1 MDVSSASGA
10 SLWLEIGSWV
20 DPLCGHFGFFNW
32 FGADSILSC
41 GAEGWGDEL
50 AAGVLVTLSLALA
63 TMPVGLI
70 LGFLLALGM
79 RSQEKSLRLAA
90 GIYTTIFRGLPELL
104 TLFIVYY
111 GAQILIQSLL
121 SAIGVDAR
129 VEINAFLAGLIA
141 LGVVSSSYCGEV
153 IFAAFQA
160 IPNGQFEGARALGL
174 KRGTITYRIILPQLV
189 RIALPGITNLWMI
202 LLKDTSFVSII
213 GLADVLRQTSV
224 AVRVTKQAFLFYS
237 LACLIYLALAIISSI
252 GIGYIDRWARRSEF
266 SR

>member
-1 MDVSSASGA
+1 MDDVPASGA
-10 SLWLEIGSWV
+10 SLWQNIVGWI
-20 DPLCGHFGFFNW
+20 DPLCGHLGIFNW
-32 FGADSILSC
+32 FGSEAILSC
-41 GAEGWGDEL
+41 GDKGWGDDI
-50 AAGVLVTLSLALA
+50 ATGIVVTITLALA
-63 TMPVGLI
+63 TMPVGLL

-111 GAQILIQSLL
+111 GAQILIQAAL
-121 SAIGVDAR
+121 AAMGVDTR
-129 VEINAFLAGLIA
+129 VEINAFVSGMIA
-141 LGVVSSSYCGEV
+141 LGVVSSSYCAEV

-160 IPNGQFEGARALGL
+160 IPRGQFEGGHALGL
-174 KRGTITYRIILPQLV
+174 HRGQIMSLVVLPQLV

-202 LLKDTSFVSII
+202 LLKDTSYVSII
-213 GLADVLRQTSV
+213 GLADVLRQTGV

-237 LACLIYLALAIISSI
+237 IACLIYLVLAIISSV
-252 GIGYIDRWARRSEF
+252 GIGFIDRWARRSEV